1 MSKTLN
7 KFLKDTGYIRVKL
20 DFLKTKHYSLE
31 ASINGIN
38 GRFILDTGASNSC
51 ICTSLEN
58 KFNVISQYS
67 KEKASS
73 ANSEIS
79 NTNISK
85 RNTIQIGEWVDKL
98 NLITFEMNHIN
109 NALIQKKID
118 KIDGIIGADI
128 LKKSKSILDYETN
141 NLYLKLW
148 FDRFN
153 YCYNWFFY

>member
-67 KEKASS
+67 NEKASS

-141 NLYLKLW
+141 NLYLKL
-148 FDRFN
+148 
-153 YCYNWFFY
+153 